1 MHKPATLILSFAAL
15 IGAAPATCFAARTL
29 HWVERA
35 THEHVV
41 DIAPAGDSLGD
52 LLTFVNP
59 LYDAAND
66 KQVGDSNG
74 YCVRTEVGK
83 SWQCTWT
90 THLQQGE
97 LAVSGTYADEGDS
110 TFIIVGGSG
119 AFAGARGSLKVHA
132 RDAGHTTY
140 DFTANLL

>member
-1 MHKPATLILSFAAL
+1 MHKPAIHVLALVAL
-15 IGAAPATCFAARTL
+15 IGAAPATCLAARTL

-35 THEHVV
+35 TNEHTV

-52 LLTFVNP
+52 LLAFVNP

-66 KQVGDSNG
+66 KQIGDSNG

-83 SWQCTWT
+83 SWQCAWT
-90 THLQQGE
+90 THLEHGQ
-97 LAVSGTYADEGDS
+97 LAVSGTFTDEGDS
-110 TFIIVGGSG
+110 NFIIVGGSG

-132 RDAGHTTY
+132 RDATHTSY
-140 DFTANLL
+140 DFTATLQ